1 MDYDKIKELLEQ
13 ADMEDIAKKLEGMT
27 PKDKDLALEDFLLNF
42 PLHHFANNINM
53 LFKIFKET
61 GNKSAFVNV
70 MKEHLKENKE

>member
-1 MDYDKIKELLEQ
+1 MNEDKIKELLGQ
-13 ADMEDIAKKLEGMT
+13 ADLGDIAKKLEAMT
-27 PKDKDLALEDFLLNF
+27 PKDRELALEDFLLNF

-70 MKEHLKENKE
+70 MKEHLEKNKE